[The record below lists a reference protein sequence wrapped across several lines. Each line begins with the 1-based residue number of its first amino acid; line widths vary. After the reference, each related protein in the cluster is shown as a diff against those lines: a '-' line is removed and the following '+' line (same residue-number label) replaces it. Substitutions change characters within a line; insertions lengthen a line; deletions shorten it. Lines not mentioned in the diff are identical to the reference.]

1 MERARLKTL
10 PVSVSRLSAKLIV
23 SYLVGTTGAAA
34 LLSCAAQSANTVSAS
49 NETDSSFDCSA
60 SGDIAGIWSLTSEND
75 LFGGTDRNY
84 SNGLRIERVRPEN
97 CVTPGLDWVAKR
109 LPLIDLERTD
119 IRQGFALSH
128 AIFTP
133 EDISRVEPD
142 PDDRPYAAWLYASAT
157 AVATTPLSQT
167 SMVQDVLQINLGVI
181 GPAAGGEFIQR
192 EWHTLIDEA
201 DPKGWDSQLENEL
214 GIEIIAQRMRKFE
227 GQDGLPF
234 GLKTDY
240 ALHGGAALGNVRT
253 YAALG
258 GMARLGWDLDAD
270 FGPPRI
276 RPALAGAGVF
286 DPEQPFGGYIFAG
299 LEARAIARDIFLDGN
314 TLRDSA
320 SVSDRRPLV
329 ADAQMGFAIHN
340 GDIQI
345 AFTYVHRT
353 EEFIE
358 QAGPQRFGAVSI
370 SIAR

>member
-1 MERARLKTL
+1 MTL
-10 PVSVSRLSAKLIV
+10 SSVLFVSD
-23 SYLVGTTGAAA
+23 
-34 LLSCAAQSANTVSAS
+34 AQPDETANTSTQTQGAL
-49 NETDSSFDCSA
+49 DCSA
-60 SGDIAGIWSLTSEND
+60 SGGVDGIWSLTSEND

-97 CVTPGLDWVAKR
+97 CVTPGLAWVAKR
-109 LPLIDLERTD
+109 LPLLDLERTD
-119 IRQGFALSH
+119 LRQGFALSH

-142 PDDRPYAAWLYASAT
+142 PDDRPYAGWLYLSAT
-157 AVATTPLSQT
+157 AVATTPLDRG
-167 SMVQDVLQINLGVI
+167 SMIQDVLQVNLGVV
-181 GPAAGGEFIQR
+181 GPAAGGEFVQS
-192 EWHTLIDEA
+192 EWHALIDEV

-214 GIEIIAQRMRKFE
+214 GLEIIAQRMRKFE
-227 GQDGLPF
+227 GLDQLPF

-240 ALHGGAALGNVRT
+240 ALHGGATLGNVRT
-253 YAALG
+253 YASIG

-286 DPEQPFGGYIFAG
+286 NPEQPFGGYIFAG
-299 LEARAIARDIFLDGN
+299 LEARAVARDIFLDGN
-314 TLRDSA
+314 TFNDGP
-320 SVSDRRPLV
+320 SVSDRRPFV

-340 GDIQI
+340 SNVQI

>member
-1 MERARLKTL
+1 MLALRSNAKTI
-10 PVSVSRLSAKLIV
+10 SRILS
-23 SYLVGTTGAAA
+23 GAALWAA
-34 LLSCAAQSANTVSAS
+34 LFSFGAQADELGT
-49 NETDSSFDCSA
+49 EPLDCERSEDTE
-60 SGDIAGIWSLTSEND
+60 GVWSLTSEND

-97 CVTPGLDWVAKR
+97 CITPGLAWVARR
-109 LPLIDLERTD
+109 LPLLDLDRTD
-119 IRQGFALSH
+119 LRQGFALSH

-142 PDDRPYAAWLYASAT
+142 PDDRPYAGWLYVSAT
-157 AVATTPLSQT
+157 AVATTPLDNDGA
-167 SMVQDVLQINLGVI
+167 VQDVLQVNLGVV
-181 GPAAGGEFIQR
+181 GPSAGGEFVQR
-192 EWHTLIDEA
+192 EWHALIDEV
-201 DPKGWDSQLENEL
+201 DPKGWDSQLRDEPGL
-214 GIEIIAQRMRKFE
+214 EIIAQRMRKFK
-227 GQDGLPF
+227 GSDGLLL

-258 GMARLGWDLDAD
+258 GTARLGWDLDAD

-286 DPEQPFGGYIFAG
+286 DPERPFGGYIFAG
-299 LEARAIARDIFLDGN
+299 IEGRAVARDIFLDGN
-314 TLRDSA
+314 SFRDSP
-320 SVSDRRPLV
+320 SVNQRRPFV

-340 GDIQI
+340 GTVQV

-353 EEFIE
+353 EEFVE